1 MALVDNQY
9 YNTLCQ
15 QMNPYLAIMQMA
27 KTTRNIC
34 SSLDNRIT
42 VSVALDY
49 AAQGNTPNPKDFP
62 DHRLDR
68 VKEYGTYIDDI
79 SLKSAIIRSYE
90 LSLQKNNLIY
100 EYQNVSDEFQQAR
113 VRIIMNILWDR
124 RPHKN

>member
-15 QMNPYLAIMQMA
+15 QMNPYLAVMQMA

-42 VSVALDY
+42 VSRALDY

-68 VKEYGTYIDDI
+68 VKEYVTYIDDI

-90 LSLQKNNLIY
+90 LSLQKNNLVY
-100 EYQNVSDEFQQAR
+100 EYQNVSGEFQQAR

>member
-68 VKEYGTYIDDI
+68 VKEYVAYIDDI